1 MKKGINIYIGI
12 VSIILFLLIISILI
26 YRTENFYQKFSVP
39 KTKETDTVKTLKA
52 KDVAQ
57 NGQKMQLY
65 VLKTDNTLGQQ
76 VEFNTKKAMDYA
88 HLHYKNITAN
98 EIKGLTP
105 SPYTG
110 IIITGEIMA
119 QLPQA
124 DIQNF
129 VQVGG
134 RIIIANR
141 LDSDSSWNTLF
152 GITKKEGFKDVK
164 GLTFEEVL
172 FPGYPDLSSS
182 SPLFTHSS
190 MNITLDENTTNTW
203 ITAEDTPIL
212 WTNDYGEG
220 KVLYWNTTAL
230 NDKLGRGMFVQS
242 LGTIFPT
249 FATVQLGAE
258 IMYIDDFPSPIPSG
272 ELKNLTT
279 EKISVE
285 EFYKKHWWKNMKDI
299 SEELDIKYTGVAIG
313 TYQNKVTPPFEN
325 FTGKN
330 RNTYLLFGRELLSHG
345 GEIGIHGYNHQ
356 PLLLPP
362 DPVDKALEYVPW
374 NSKEDMERSLDTLQ
388 KLVYNFFPN
397 EKLKTYVPPSNIIN
411 TTGLSA
417 LNDAVPTMETVASLY
432 VGSKSNGSLI
442 QEFGPDEHN
451 KNIYHFPRITSG
463 YAISDEE
470 QFILADVTANLGVI
484 SHFVHPDD
492 ILDEKRSGNLTWEE
506 LFKAY
511 KTTIKEIRER
521 YPYIKSMT
529 QSEAT
534 ASMKIYQTGDL
545 AVSYED
551 DAVHIAYKGL
561 PNHTATIIRVEEGK
575 KLKTGSFPYGTVTK
589 LDSQIYSVILKQA
602 NATIPIKGV

>member
-1 MKKGINIYIGI
+1 MKKSINIYIGI
-12 VSIILFLLIISILI
+12 ISITLLLLIISILI
-26 YRTENFYQKFSVP
+26 YRTNNFYRIFSVP
-39 KTKETDTVKTLKA
+39 KTNETNTVKTVTA
-52 KDVAQ
+52 KDVTP
-57 NGQKMQLY
+57 NGQEMQFY
-65 VLKTDNTLGQQ
+65 VLTTDNKLGEQ
-76 VEFNTKKAMDYA
+76 VTFHTKKAMDYA
-88 HLHYKNITAN
+88 HLHYKDITAN
-98 EIKGLTP
+98 EIKTLTP

-110 IIITGEIMA
+110 IIITGEVMA
-119 QLPQA
+119 QLPQS
-124 DIQNF
+124 DIRNF
-129 VQVGG
+129 VQMGG
-134 RIIIANR
+134 RLIIANR
-141 LDSDSSWNTLF
+141 LDSDPSWNSLF
-152 GITKKEGFKDVK
+152 GINQKGKFTDAK
-164 GLTFEEVL
+164 GLNFEQVL

-182 SPLFTHSS
+182 SSLFTHSS
-190 MNITLDENTTNTW
+190 MDIALDENTTAPW
-203 ITAEDTPIL
+203 ITAEDIPIL
-212 WTNDYGEG
+212 WTHEYGQG

-230 NDKLGRGMFVQS
+230 NNTLGRGMFVQS

-249 FATVQLGAE
+249 FATAQLGAE

-299 SEELDIKYTGVAIG
+299 ADELHIKYTGVAIG
-313 TYQNKVTPPFEN
+313 TYQNKVTPPFEDFAN
-325 FTGKN
+325 KN
-330 RNTYLLFGRELLSHG
+330 RNTYLLFGRELLAQG

-356 PLLLPP
+356 PLLLPK
-362 DPVDKALEYVPW
+362 DPVDKSLEYVPW
-374 NSKEDMERSLDTLQ
+374 NSKEDMANALDALQ

-411 TTGLSA
+411 TTGLNV
-417 LNDAVPTMETVASLY
+417 LNDSVPTLETVSSLY
-432 VGSKSNGSLI
+432 VGSSNNGSLI
-442 QEFGPDEHN
+442 QEFGPDKQN

-463 YAISDEE
+463 YAIADEE
-470 QFILADVTANLGVI
+470 QFILTDVTANLGVI

-511 KTTIKEIRER
+511 KKTLIEIRER
-521 YPYIKSMT
+521 YPYIESMT

-561 PNHTATIIRVEEGK
+561 PNHTSTIIRVEEGK

-589 LDSQIYSVILKQA
+589 LDSQIYSVTLKKA
-602 NATIPIKGV
+602 NATIPIKGA